1 MSYDVIIRDGLW
13 FDGTGS
19 TPQTRT
25 LGIRDGVVCT
35 VSSTPLDETGC
46 PEIIDAKG
54 KWVVPGFVDV
64 HTHYDAEVLL
74 DPGLRE
80 SVRHGVT
87 TVLLGMCSLSTVY
100 ANADDAADLFSRV
113 EAVPRKFV
121 LARCR
126 NKTWSTP
133 AEYVEAIDSLPLGPN
148 VSSLLGHS
156 DLRTSVLGLDRATT
170 RDVEPTDAELD
181 KMAAMLD
188 DALEAGMLGMSGMD
202 AAIDKLDGDR
212 FRSRALPS
220 TFATW
225 RERRKLIKVLRKRG
239 RILQSAPN
247 VAKAESG
254 LLFFLA
260 SSPLFGLR
268 KAVRMSL
275 LVSAD
280 AKSMPLA
287 VHVFGLGTRLMN
299 FVLRSKVRF
308 QHLPVPFEL
317 YSDGIDLPVFEEF
330 GAGTAALHLR
340 DQLERNEL
348 LADTEYRRRFRRQFD
363 RVKLGPSLWHKDF
376 HDAKIVECPDKTLIG
391 KSFGAIAKERGLHP
405 LDAFL
410 DVLVENGERNVR
422 WTTIVANHRPKQLNK
437 LAAEPSIH
445 MGFSDAGAHLRNM
458 AFYNYSLRFLKRT
471 LDAYQD
477 GQPFL
482 TIERAVHR
490 LTGEVAEWFGLDAG
504 TLREGD
510 RADFVVIDPAG
521 LDDSVDAYHEEKVPF
536 YGDLS
541 RMVNRNDAAVVATGV
556 NGAIVFRNG
565 EFRDG
570 YGKTVKSGRYLRA
583 GAGRSQTRRLEGVG
597 HPMARTQQQRREE
610 TVARLLEASIA
621 TIIEVGYARA
631 SAAVITKRAGVSV
644 GALFRHFDTMGDF
657 MAATAYEVLRRQLDS
672 FTKQVAAIPSDR
684 PAMEAGLTILRDI
697 TSSSTNAV
705 LYELMIAAR
714 TDEKL
719 NATLQNVLEQYTSKI
734 CDAARA
740 LPGADSLSQETF
752 PVLVA
757 LLTNTFDGAAMLR
770 AVLPQPDI
778 EDRRIALLSSLLSG
792 IGLPG

>member
-1 MSYDVIIRDGLW
+1 MTYDVIIRDGLW

-19 TPQTRT
+19 APQIRT
-25 LGIRDGVVCT
+25 LGIRDGVVSD
-35 VSSTPLDETGC
+35 VSSGRLDETGC
-46 PEIIDAKG
+46 PEVVDAKG
-54 KWVVPGFVDV
+54 KWVVPGFIDV

-100 ANADDAADLFSRV
+100 ANSDDAADLFSRV
-113 EAVPRKFV
+113 EAVPREFV
-121 LARCR
+121 AAALEA

-133 AEYVEAIDSLPLGPN
+133 AEYVETIDGLPLGPN

-156 DLRTSVLGLDRATT
+156 DLRTSVLGLDRATD
-170 RDVEPTDAELD
+170 RNVQPTDAELD
-181 KMAAMLD
+181 KMAALLD
-188 DALEAGMLGMSGMD
+188 DALDAGMLGMSGMD
-202 AAIDKLDGDR
+202 AAIDKLDGER

-260 SSPLFGLR
+260 SSPIFKLR

-280 AKSMPLA
+280 AKSAPFA
-287 VHVFGLGTRLMN
+287 VHVLGLGTRLLN
-299 FVLRSKVRF
+299 FLLGSQVRF

-340 DQLERNEL
+340 DQLERNTL
-348 LADTEYRRRFRRQFD
+348 LADKEYRRKFRRQFD
-363 RVKLGPSLWHKDF
+363 RIKLGPSLWHRDF
-376 HDAKIVECPDKTLIG
+376 HDAVIVECPDQTLTG
-391 KSFGAIAKERGLHP
+391 KSFGKIAEERGLHP

-422 WTTIVANHRPKQLNK
+422 WTTVVANHRPKQLNK

-458 AFYNYSLRFLKRT
+458 AFYNFSLRLLKRVR
-471 LDAYQD
+471 DASRD
-477 GQPFL
+477 GRPFL
-482 TIERAVHR
+482 SIEHAVYR

-521 LDDSVDAYHEEKVPF
+521 LDGSVDAYHEAEVPF
-536 YGDLS
+536 YGGLS

-556 NGAIVFRNG
+556 GGAIVFRDG
-565 EFRDG
+565 QFREG

-583 GAGRSQTRRLEGVG
+583 ASGQPQLVGSGARV
-597 HPMARTQQQRREE
+597 
-610 TVARLLEASIA
+610 
-621 TIIEVGYARA
+621 
-631 SAAVITKRAGVSV
+631 
-644 GALFRHFDTMGDF
+644 
-657 MAATAYEVLRRQLDS
+657 
-672 FTKQVAAIPSDR
+672 
-684 PAMEAGLTILRDI
+684 
-697 TSSSTNAV
+697 
-705 LYELMIAAR
+705 
-714 TDEKL
+714 
-719 NATLQNVLEQYTSKI
+719 
-734 CDAARA
+734 
-740 LPGADSLSQETF
+740 
-752 PVLVA
+752 
-757 LLTNTFDGAAMLR
+757 
-770 AVLPQPDI
+770 
-778 EDRRIALLSSLLSG
+778 
-792 IGLPG
+792 

>member
-1 MSYDVIIRDGLW
+1 MRRTAVAYDVIIRDGLW
-13 FDGTGS
+13 FDGTGR

-25 LGIRDGVVCT
+25 LGIRDGVVAT
-35 VSSTPLDETGC
+35 IVSEADSGRLDETGC

-54 KWVVPGFVDV
+54 KWVLPGFVDV

-121 LARCR
+121 LGALKGD
-126 NKTWSTP
+126 KTWTTP
-133 AEYVEAIDSLPLGPN
+133 AEYVETIDSLPLGPN

-156 DLRTSVLGLDRATT
+156 DLRTAVLGLDRATD
-170 RDVEPTDAELD
+170 RDVQPTDAELD

-188 DALEAGMLGMSGMD
+188 DALGAGMLGMSGMD

-225 RERRKLIKVLRKRG
+225 RERRRLIKVLRKRG

-254 LLFFLA
+254 LLFFLS
-260 SSPLFGLR
+260 SSPMFGLR
-268 KAVRMSL
+268 KGVRMSL

-287 VHVFGLGTRLMN
+287 VHVFGRGTRLLN
-299 FVLRSKVRF
+299 FVLGSKVRF

-340 DQLERNEL
+340 DQLERNTL
-348 LADTEYRRRFRRQFD
+348 LADEEYRRRFRRQFD
-363 RVKLGPSLWHKDF
+363 RKKFGPSLWHKDF
-376 HDAKIVECPDKTLIG
+376 HEAVIVECPDATLVG
-391 KSFGAIAKERGLHP
+391 KSFGAIADERRLHP

-410 DVLVENGERNVR
+410 DVLVDNGERNVR
-422 WTTIVANHRPKQLNK
+422 WTTTVANHRPALLNK
-437 LAAEPSIH
+437 LANEPSIH

-458 AFYNYSLRFLKRT
+458 AFYNFSLRLLKRT
-471 LDAYQD
+471 LEAYRD
-477 GQPFL
+477 GTPFM

-521 LDDSVDAYHEEKVPF
+521 LDESVDSYHEAKVPF

-556 NGAIVFRNG
+556 GGAIVFRNG
-565 EFRDG
+565 EFREG

-583 GAGRSQTRRLEGVG
+583 GAGRAQL
-597 HPMARTQQQRREE
+597 AR
-610 TVARLLEASIA
+610 S
-621 TIIEVGYARA
+621 
-631 SAAVITKRAGVSV
+631 SA
-644 GALFRHFDTMGDF
+644 
-657 MAATAYEVLRRQLDS
+657 
-672 FTKQVAAIPSDR
+672 
-684 PAMEAGLTILRDI
+684 
-697 TSSSTNAV
+697 
-705 LYELMIAAR
+705 
-714 TDEKL
+714 
-719 NATLQNVLEQYTSKI
+719 
-734 CDAARA
+734 
-740 LPGADSLSQETF
+740 
-752 PVLVA
+752 
-757 LLTNTFDGAAMLR
+757 
-770 AVLPQPDI
+770 
-778 EDRRIALLSSLLSG
+778 
-792 IGLPG
+792 

>member
-1 MSYDVIIRDGLW
+1 MRRTIVSYDVIIRDGLW

-25 LGIRDGVVCT
+25 LGIRDGVAST
-35 VSSTPLDETGC
+35 ASSTPLDATGC

-100 ANADDAADLFSRV
+100 AHPEDAADLFSRV

-121 LARCR
+121 LGALQGA
-126 NKTWSTP
+126 KAWTTP
-133 AEYVEAIDSLPLGPN
+133 AEYVKVIDSLPLGPN

-156 DLRTSVLGLDRATT
+156 DLRTAVLGLDRATDDSV
-170 RDVEPTDAELD
+170 RPTDAELD
-181 KMAAMLD
+181 KMAALLD

-254 LLFFLA
+254 LLFFLS
-260 SSPLFGLR
+260 SSPMFGLR
-268 KAVRMSL
+268 KSVRMSL

-287 VHVFGLGTRLMN
+287 VHVFGLGTRLLN
-299 FVLRSKVRF
+299 FILGAKVRF

-340 DQLERNEL
+340 DQLERNTL
-348 LADTEYRRRFRRQFD
+348 LADTEYRRRVRRRFD

-376 HDAKIVECPDKTLIG
+376 HDAVIVECPDKTLIG

-437 LAAEPSIH
+437 LAADSSVH
-445 MGFSDAGAHLRNM
+445 MGFSDAGAHLRNR
-458 AFYNYSLRFLKRT
+458 AFYTFSLRLLKRV
-471 LDAYQD
+471 LDASRD
-477 GQPFL
+477 GKPFL
-482 TIERAVHR
+482 SIERAVYR

-521 LDDSVDAYHEEKVPF
+521 LDDAVDSYHEEKVPF

-556 NGAIVFRNG
+556 GGAIVFRNG
-565 EFRDG
+565 EFREG

-583 GAGRSQTRRLEGVG
+583 ATGRPQLAGSGA
-597 HPMARTQQQRREE
+597 
-610 TVARLLEASIA
+610 
-621 TIIEVGYARA
+621 
-631 SAAVITKRAGVSV
+631 
-644 GALFRHFDTMGDF
+644 
-657 MAATAYEVLRRQLDS
+657 
-672 FTKQVAAIPSDR
+672 
-684 PAMEAGLTILRDI
+684 
-697 TSSSTNAV
+697 
-705 LYELMIAAR
+705 
-714 TDEKL
+714 
-719 NATLQNVLEQYTSKI
+719 
-734 CDAARA
+734 
-740 LPGADSLSQETF
+740 
-752 PVLVA
+752 
-757 LLTNTFDGAAMLR
+757 
-770 AVLPQPDI
+770 
-778 EDRRIALLSSLLSG
+778 
-792 IGLPG
+792 